1 VTQGDGNL
9 SPWAGNDKKFL
20 SGLGGLGTILSPS
33 LSPLPPHRKWR
44 FVRDCLDRLRE
55 TEMAKVLKPIV
66 LDRPLRGRIYDNIV
80 ETIGNTPLVRIP
92 NITAEDGIKADICL
106 KLEFFNPL
114 ASVKDRIG
122 LNMITAAEAD
132 GRLKPGGTIIE
143 PTSGNTGIGLAFV
156 AAARGYRLILTMP
169 DSMSIERRKMLAYLG
184 AELVLTPRA
193 EGVRGAIA
201 KAIELQKENPGSIIA
216 GQFENPAN
224 PEIHRRTTA
233 EEIWYDT
240 RGEVDAV
247 VSGVGTGGTLTGV
260 GQVLKPRRPG
270 LKMIAVEPAAS
281 PVLSG
286 GKPAPQPI
294 QGIGAGFVPD
304 ILDTGLID
312 EVITVENDE
321 AFNTARRLA
330 KAEGIP
336 VGISSGAAL
345 AATLKLASRP
355 DMAGKRIV
363 TIIPSFAERYITTA
377 LFEGI

>member
-1 VTQGDGNL
+1 MAGD
-9 SPWAGNDKKFL
+9 
-20 SGLGGLGTILSPS
+20 
-33 LSPLPPHRKWR
+33 R
-44 FVRDCLDRLRE
+44 
-55 TEMAKVLKPIV
+55 KPIV
-66 LDRPLRGRIYDNIV
+66 LDKPLRGRIYDSIA

-106 KLEFFNPL
+106 KLEFFNPIS
-114 ASVKDRIG
+114 SVKDRIG
-122 LNMITAAEAD
+122 VNMILAAEAD
-132 GRLKPGGTIIE
+132 GSLKPGGTIIE

-156 AAARGYRLILTMP
+156 AASRGYRCILTMP

-201 KAIELQKENPGSIIA
+201 KAKELQAQNPGSIIA

-224 PEIHRRTTA
+224 PDIHRRTTA
-233 EEIWYDT
+233 EEIWHDT
-240 RGEVDAV
+240 AGKVDAI
-247 VSGVGTGGTLTGV
+247 VSGIGTGGTLTGCA
-260 GQVLKPRRPG
+260 QVLKPRRPG

-304 ILDTGLID
+304 ILDVPSID
-312 EVITVENDE
+312 EIITVENEE
-321 AFNTARRLA
+321 AFANARRLA
-330 KAEGIP
+330 RVEGIP
-336 VGISSGAAL
+336 AGISSGAAL
-345 AATLKLASRP
+345 AATLKLAKRP
-355 DMAGKRIV
+355 EMAGKLIV

-377 LFEGI
+377 LFEGIGD

>member
-1 VTQGDGNL
+1 
-9 SPWAGNDKKFL
+9 
-20 SGLGGLGTILSPS
+20 
-33 LSPLPPHRKWR
+33 
-44 FVRDCLDRLRE
+44 
-55 TEMAKVLKPIV
+55 MASNQKPIV
-66 LDRPLRGRIYDNIV
+66 LDRPLRGRIYDSIA

-106 KLEFFNPL
+106 KLEFFNPI

-122 LNMITAAEAD
+122 VNMILAMEAD

-156 AAARGYRLILTMP
+156 AASRGYRLILTMP

-201 KAIELQKENPGSIIA
+201 KAKELQVENPGSIIA

-224 PEIHRRTTA
+224 PDIHRRTTA
-233 EEIWYDT
+233 EEIWFDT
-240 RGEVDAV
+240 DGKVDAI
-247 VSGVGTGGTLTGV
+247 VSGIGTGGTLTGCA
-260 GQVLKPRRPG
+260 QALKSRRPG

-294 QGIGAGFVPD
+294 QGIGAGFIPE
-304 ILDTGLID
+304 ILDVQAID
-312 EVITVENDE
+312 EIITVENAE
-321 AFNTARRLA
+321 AFANARRLA

-336 VGISSGAAL
+336 AGISSGAAL
-345 AATLKLASRP
+345 AATLKLAARP
-355 DMAGKRIV
+355 EMAGKLIV
-363 TIIPSFAERYITTA
+363 TIIPSFAERYITTP
-377 LFEGI
+377 LFEGIGD

>member
-1 VTQGDGNL
+1 M
-9 SPWAGNDKKFL
+9 A
-20 SGLGGLGTILSPS
+20 SPS
-33 LSPLPPHRKWR
+33 
-44 FVRDCLDRLRE
+44 
-55 TEMAKVLKPIV
+55 KPIV
-66 LDRPLRGRIYDNIV
+66 LDRPLRGRIYDSIV

-106 KLEFFNPL
+106 KLEFFNPI

-122 LNMITAAEAD
+122 VNMILAMEAD

-156 AAARGYRLILTMP
+156 AAARGYRVILTMP

-193 EGVRGAIA
+193 EGVNGAIKKA
-201 KAIELQKENPGSIIA
+201 KELQAENPGSIIA

-224 PEIHRRTTA
+224 PDIHRRTTA

-240 RGEVDAV
+240 NGLVDAI
-247 VSGVGTGGTLTGV
+247 VSGVGTGGTLTGCA
-260 GQVLKPRRPG
+260 QALKPRRPG

-294 QGIGAGFVPD
+294 QGIGAGFVPE
-304 ILDTGLID
+304 ILDVRAID
-312 EVITVENDE
+312 EVITVENEE
-321 AFNTARRLA
+321 AFANARRLA
-330 KAEGIP
+330 KTEGIP
-336 VGISSGAAL
+336 AGISSGAAL
-345 AATLKLASRP
+345 AATLKLAARP
-355 DMAGKRIV
+355 EMAGKLIV

-377 LFEGI
+377 LFEGVGD